1 MDIEELEALKR
12 NRLRDIIAVSEQSE
26 ISDRDA
32 WLEEQRH
39 KWMCGEQPELP
50 EDCPF

>member
-1 MDIEELEALKR
+1 MDKVSAKKTQLLQDKKAL
-12 NRLRDIIAVSEQSE
+12 
-26 ISDRDA
+26 

-39 KWMCGEQPELP
+39 KWMSAEQPELP